1 MAETNEKD
9 AEILE
14 LLMVDLGK
22 AENMPALQKKYLQ
35 SLISSARTEIKREG
49 VTIDDESADDLLTVS
64 MYAAYLYR
72 KRAKDGDDSKMPR
85 YLRYRLN
92 NRVLSEKAQAKADAS

>member
-22 AENMPALQKKYLQ
+22 TENMPALQKKYLQ
-35 SLISSARTEIKREG
+35 SRRS
-49 VTIDDESADDLLTVS
+49 
-64 MYAAYLYR
+64 
-72 KRAKDGDDSKMPR
+72 
-85 YLRYRLN
+85 
-92 NRVLSEKAQAKADAS
+92 